1 MDSELR
7 PVRPAI
13 LHCDARSAQQVA
25 HMERVLGADL
35 IQRVVLNPIYTGFLL
50 PSLLWVREVE
60 PHNYRRTRYAILP
73 KDYLKLKLSDRITS
87 DYSDASAT
95 LAFDI
100 KQGSWSRE
108 ILQLWM
114 YQRRS
119 CRSVTP
125 PPNP

>member
-1 MDSELR
+1 
-7 PVRPAI
+7 
-13 LHCDARSAQQVA
+13 
-25 HMERVLGADL
+25 MERVLGADL

-108 ILQLWM
+108 ILQRLDVPEEI
-114 YQRRS
+114 
-119 CRSVTP
+119 CRVLRHRTHRPRDPGSGEATGLAVGP
-125 PPNP
+125 